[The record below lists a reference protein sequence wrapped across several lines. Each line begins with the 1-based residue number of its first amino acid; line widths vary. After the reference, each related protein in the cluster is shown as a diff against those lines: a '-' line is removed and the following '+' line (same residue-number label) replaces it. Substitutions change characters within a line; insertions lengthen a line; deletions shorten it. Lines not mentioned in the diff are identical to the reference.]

1 MKISKIVAFGL
12 LLMVLVPCMNVF
24 AMNDSS
30 KVIVVSPTG
39 TVNEDASADIDV
51 HVYDKA
57 EPASPSPISASVLL
71 GSEISLTEKTTG
83 VWTGKVDAKVGMI
96 ITADATVGTKDDA
109 TVFSMLVRPKAT
121 AEDAEIRLE
130 PKSGVTFSNVGPG
143 KKLDFTIEVKK
154 NGVLKDDSTLEVY
167 ISGGSMVAEKLA
179 KNKVSTGVY
188 DTSFTVPPLK
198 ESTYYTIWAQIGT
211 GYDLVWSN
219 YQGFGVDFYQVWYHK
234 TSISTTESTF
244 DVYVADLGGKVVPS
258 ATLELNYSWRPT
270 DGTGLQQET
279 AGKATTDA
287 TGKTAFTIT
296 YSKVNRVVDIEG
308 TAVANGNMQHFYG
321 DIIITST
328 TNPDEYEPDQP
339 FGYGFEVIYQENQ
352 ADALKTGTT
361 EASDFKAYYTP
372 FLGKT
377 GEWATKDIYYYVYT
391 YTSILKTGKVTT
403 NVNGSF
409 TLQIPVPTLSN
420 ADYGSMYVAFESET
434 SPGWYDEDMTWLYYA
449 NTSGKAY
456 RENPELLKDTDVKVS
471 VDKLKVGGNS
481 TITATFAKAVNGTQA
496 YVGVF
501 PAISTIQDLMN
512 WGTVQPEWEAWSG
525 QSSGYMTKSGTTF
538 TSTVTIP
545 EFMPKGTYT
554 VFVTVWDPYDY
565 SGGYY
570 NTYDFEHVNYITVEE
585 GKGGSSTGG
594 GGSKGLLGMGTV
606 GGIDVAI
613 LMIVMIIM
621 VVVVVGAVVMI
632 SKKKKKAGA
641 MAAPPTTQPQPGAP
655 PPHDMALQQAAAPPP
670 TQEHHAHPH
679 YEHEHDQHV
688 HQHPH
693 PEHAHEQHH
702 EHPHEEYHA
711 HHTPHSAGAAA
722 PAAQPAPAPQ
732 PAPGRAHEPVIPS
745 MLAATTSDE
754 PERAQY
760 ERPSMPIPP
769 PEPTPPPPVPAPAPE
784 PAPAAPAPEAA
795 KPKPNFCP
803 TCGTKVKGQFC
814 MECGTKLH

>member
-1 MKISKIVAFGL
+1 MKISKIVALGL
-12 LLMVLVPCMNVF
+12 LLMVLVPCMNAY

-39 TVNEDASADIDV
+39 IVDEDASADIDV

-71 GSEISLTEKTTG
+71 GDEISLTEKTTG
-83 VWTGKVDAKVGMI
+83 VWTGKVDAKVGMMI
-96 ITADATVGTKDDA
+96 MADATVGTKDDA
-109 TVFSMLVRPKAT
+109 TVFSMAVRPKAT

-130 PKSGVTFSNVGPG
+130 PKTGVTFSNVGPG

-154 NGVLKDDSTLEVY
+154 NGVLKDDATLEVY
-167 ISGGSMVAEKLA
+167 ISGGGKVAEKLA
-179 KNKVSTGVY
+179 KNKISTGVY

-244 DVYVADLGGKVVPS
+244 EVYVADLNGKVVPS
-258 ATLELNYSWRPT
+258 ANLELNYSWRPT
-270 DGTGLQQET
+270 DGTGLKRET
-279 AGKATTDA
+279 GGKTTTDPK
-287 TGKTAFTIT
+287 GKTAYTIT
-296 YSKVNRVVDIEG
+296 YSKVNRVVNIEG
-308 TAVANGNMQHFYG
+308 TAIANGNMQHFYG

-328 TNPDEYEPDQP
+328 TDPNEHEPDQP
-339 FGYGFEVIYQENQ
+339 FGFGLEVIYQENEM
-352 ADALKTGTT
+352 DALKTGTT
-361 EASDFKAYYTP
+361 EALDFKAYYTP

-377 GEWATKDIYYYVYT
+377 AEWASKDIYYYAYT

-403 NVNGSF
+403 NTNGSF
-409 TLQIPVPTLSN
+409 TLQIPVPTLTGM
-420 ADYGSMYVAFESET
+420 DYGNIYLAFESET
-434 SPGWYDEDMTWLYYA
+434 TPGWFDEDMTWLYYA

-456 RENPELLKDTDVKVS
+456 RDNPELLKDSDVKVS

-481 TITATFAKAVNGTQA
+481 TITATFDKAVNGTHA

-501 PAISTIQDLMN
+501 PAISTIEDLMN

-554 VFVTVWDPYDY
+554 VFVTVQDPYEF

-570 NTYDFEHVNYITVEE
+570 NIYDFEHVNYITVEE
-585 GKGGSSTGG
+585 GKGGSTSGG
-594 GGSKGLLGMGTV
+594 GTSKGLLGMGTV

-621 VVVVVGAVVMI
+621 IVVVVGAVVMI

-641 MAAPPTTQPQPGAP
+641 MVAPPPTQPQPGAP
-655 PPHDMALQQAAAPPP
+655 PPQYHDMALQQAHQPYP
-670 TQEHHAHPH
+670 QEHHAHP
-679 YEHEHDQHV
+679 
-688 HQHPH
+688 HPH

-702 EHPHEEYHA
+702 VHPHPHEEHHA
-711 HHTPHSAGAAA
+711 HHAPHTDGAAA

-732 PAPGRAHEPVIPS
+732 PAPARAHEPVLPS

-769 PEPTPPPPVPAPAPE
+769 PEPAPPPPPAPAPAPE
-784 PAPAAPAPEAA
+784 PAPAAPAEAA
-795 KPKPNFCP
+795 KPNFCP
-803 TCGTKVKGQFC
+803 GCGTKVKGQFC
-814 MECGTKLH
+814 MECGMKLHEIRK